1 MLTKEDFEKMINDT
15 RDKLDKQ
22 SQAIISEDM
31 LGIMG
36 NYNSLLE
43 TIENQKEDITKL
55 KHDNDELLKVNGRLF
70 QKIGFE
76 KEQEKEEKINPFG
89 NDIKVEKLT
98 INDLINEKGEM
109 I

>member
-36 NYNSLLE
+36 NYNSLLTTLNDRDQE
-43 TIENQKEDITKL
+43 LEKL
-55 KHDNDELLKVNGRLF
+55 RNENDELLKVNGRLF
-70 QKIGFE
+70 QKIGFD
-76 KEQEKEEKINPFG
+76 KKEEKESLPLEN
-89 NDIKVEKLT
+89 KVEEKIGLE
-98 INDLINEKGEM
+98 NLINEKGEL

>member
-22 SQAIISEDM
+22 SQAMISEDM
-31 LGIMG
+31 IGIMG
-36 NYNSLLE
+36 NVTSLLE
-43 TIENQKEDITKL
+43 TIEAQKEDITKL
-55 KHDNDELLKVNGRLF
+55 QHDNDELLKVNGKLF
-70 QKIGFE
+70 QKVGFE
-76 KEQEKEEKINPFG
+76 KEKEEEKINPFG
-89 NDIKVEKLT
+89 NENKVEKIT

>member
-1 MLTKEDFEKMINDT
+1 MLTKEDFEKMINET

-22 SQAIISEDM
+22 SQALISEDM

-43 TIENQKEDITKL
+43 TIEDQKENITKL

-76 KEQEKEEKINPFG
+76 KEKEKEESINPFG
-89 NDIKVEKLT
+89 NEIKVEKYK
-98 INDLINEKGEM
+98 IEDLINEKGEM